1 VATYTAGQVRLEVIP
16 DMSKFASR
24 LRAET
29 RGLNETIKVGIDVD
43 KSALAGLR
51 ADLAAVGKNETIRVG
66 VNVDKAGLSTLR
78 SDLNR
83 VGGDRTVR
91 VRTDVDTS
99 SLRTLGNLADAAAGK
114 VALIAAAAVA
124 AGAALSV
131 LPALIAGAGAGIAVL
146 AGSFGGV
153 GDALK
158 AHSADQAKSSSG
170 SSRTSDAS
178 QAASNAR
185 AVRDAQKGISDART
199 AAAQTARDSAESV
212 QNALRSQQRVQK
224 DSSQK
229 ISDALKNQRRVQ
241 EDTAE
246 RTQDALRNQ
255 QKVEKSTAQAVQKAR
270 QDQARAA
277 EAGARSLELASRS
290 VQTALKAEQHAEED
304 LTRARKQAQLQLE
317 DLQEQVDDYALD
329 SRQAALDLADAEKE
343 RDLVMRTGGATA
355 EQRTQ
360 VEINLARAQDRV
372 SDIARESGRAQ
383 AELTDSQ
390 KKGVEG
396 SDLVVAAQERH
407 ADAVQTVK
415 DAQTDLVRTQSDVA
429 QANTDAAER
438 TAEAVSNSADQRADA
453 ARQVA
458 DARKDEAQANSD
470 AAQRVAEA
478 YSSSAEQQADA
489 AREVASAQRSAAED
503 NAAAQG
509 RIADAVQHLKDIQAE
524 QAAQAEQSAQ
534 STNTFADAMAK
545 LSPLQHELVG
555 ELLRWSDIWKGLS
568 RTSSDAFLP
577 GFIQMLR
584 DAETLVP
591 TFNSAL
597 ERTGGI
603 MGDTARDLGKLFKS
617 PEFRED
623 LDTLFRASDKIT
635 KAIGD
640 SFVKLLG
647 KLVDFGAKMSPVAE
661 GFATFIS
668 DVTDGVT
675 GFLDELT
682 PYADDFKSIW
692 ESLGSI
698 IKDLLPP
705 LGRAIGEIAEALAP
719 ALQVIADFIDRH
731 KDNIDKWILA
741 IGGLIITLKAIGL
754 AVAVKKWVGDVVGLF
769 DGLGASAERNSG
781 RVGKLVGKIAKGV
794 GKAGLAVGAVGVG
807 AIAAD
812 SLIPKDT
819 GGFNQHQRDELGG
832 LADAFRDPEK
842 ALADMKRQFAEF
854 PAQFKKSPFMNFFR
868 DELPAFWRGLWGSD
882 GTLSRSYAEFKGA
895 TAAKSGEIW
904 QSISGWFSRLA
915 GDASGWFSGMYQSA
929 SSWLST
935 TSTTASSK
943 AHEAWQSLSN
953 WWSRLGG
960 DVSGWFSNVYQSA
973 SSWLSTTST
982 TASSK
987 AHEAWQGISNW
998 WSRLPGDIGGW
1009 LRDAWRTATGWLEN
1023 IQTAFG
1029 NTVRWVRDKWMEI
1042 EAAANTPV
1050 RWVIEHVYEGPFGIK
1065 GVWNGI
1071 AGVFG
1076 MPKLARG
1083 GIVPGHDYGYDTVP
1097 AMLRGGE
1104 GVLVPGA
1111 VRMLGGAS
1119 GIHALNRSA
1128 ETQHFATGGV
1138 AGFSGSGS
1146 AAAVKNRATGSV
1158 DASTQIGSFMSD
1170 LFTDPLGALHKVFAD
1185 ALRSGSATPGSGMWR
1200 DALAKIPVKVVDS
1213 LVNKAKSVAT
1223 SVSSVGAA
1231 GGSGVQRWAPL
1242 VLQALGMMGQPAS
1255 LLGTVLR
1262 RMNQE
1267 SGGNPNIVNNWDIN
1281 AKRGDPSGGLMQT
1294 IGATFRAYHFPGT
1307 SNNMF
1312 DPLANILAS
1321 MSYAMS
1327 RYGSLSAAYNRAGGY
1342 DSGGWLPPGATM
1354 AMNNSGVPEA
1364 VLTGRQWQDIKVLA
1378 EGAAT
1383 SGAVIHV
1390 YPRATQDE
1398 GAIAAEVRR
1407 RFDFSGRLA

>member
-43 KSALAGLR
+43 KSALAGLL

-741 IGGLIITLKAIGL
+741 LGGLIITLKAIGL

-943 AHEAWQSLSN
+943 AHEAWQ
-953 WWSRLGG
+953 
-960 DVSGWFSNVYQSA
+960 
-973 SSWLSTTST
+973 
-982 TASSK
+982 
-987 AHEAWQGISNW
+987 GISNW

-1146 AAAVKNRATGSV
+1146 AAAVKNRATGS
-1158 DASTQIGSFMSD
+1158 
-1170 LFTDPLGALHKVFAD
+1170 
-1185 ALRSGSATPGSGMWR
+1185 
-1200 DALAKIPVKVVDS
+1200 
-1213 LVNKAKSVAT
+1213 
-1223 SVSSVGAA
+1223 
-1231 GGSGVQRWAPL
+1231 
-1242 VLQALGMMGQPAS
+1242 
-1255 LLGTVLR
+1255 
-1262 RMNQE
+1262 
-1267 SGGNPNIVNNWDIN
+1267 
-1281 AKRGDPSGGLMQT
+1281 GDPSGGLMQT